1 MLFWPCGKPLLQL
14 SDFRKIRVAS
24 PLQRLAA
31 VTPVEKQ
38 FNHCFTT
45 VPISCCCLQHLLGD
59 GDLVS
64 FPVEEKFNHCF
75 TTVPISCCC
84 LQYLLGDGDLVSFP
98 IEEQFNHCFTMVRIS
113 CSCLQYLFCDGDP
126 VSRPVER
133 HCNHRLVIR
142 VSYDGDL
149 ISLSV
154 DVTNHVVMT
163 TSTFGTMA

>member
-45 VPISCCCLQHLLGD
+45 VPISCCCLQH
-59 GDLVS
+59 
-64 FPVEEKFNHCF
+64 
-75 TTVPISCCC
+75 
-84 LQYLLGDGDLVSFP
+84 LLGDGDLVSFP